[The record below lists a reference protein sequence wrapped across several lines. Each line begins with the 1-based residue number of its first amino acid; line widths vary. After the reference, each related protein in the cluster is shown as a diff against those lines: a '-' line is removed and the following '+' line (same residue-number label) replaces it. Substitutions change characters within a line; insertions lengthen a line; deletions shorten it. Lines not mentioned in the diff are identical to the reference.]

1 MNIATQKNF
10 IALQTFRDWWMLRR
24 IGFFSNQM
32 GIINRYL
39 REQDHWEP
47 HLTNTRR
54 VILEAIDD
62 RLPKTVTVLGSGWL
76 LDIPLL
82 EMIQRGIEVKLIDV
96 AHPPR
101 VRHKYKDYPKVRLID
116 ADITSCIRE
125 AWLFGRQSVDDG
137 YHQLL
142 TAIGQP
148 NLYYALNVDLVL
160 SVNIL
165 TQLHALIV
173 DYLANRGR
181 IDKVRQGELTAAIQQ
196 AHLNALPAGR
206 TLLIA
211 DLEEEHY
218 NDSNVLLGVNPRVVA
233 NFDGWKREESWQWKF
248 DTKRMFSGDQQ
259 VILNVSSFWKK

>member
-1 MNIATQKNF
+1 
-10 IALQTFRDWWMLRR
+10 MLRR
-24 IGFFSNQM
+24 MGYFSNQM

-47 HLTNTRR
+47 HLANTRR

-62 RLPKTVTVLGSGWL
+62 RHPKTVAVLGSGWL
-76 LDIPLL
+76 LDIHLQ
-82 EMIQRGIEVKLIDV
+82 EMTQRGIEVKLIDV

-101 VRHKYKDYPKVRLID
+101 IRHKYKDDPGVRLID

-125 AWLFGRQSVDDG
+125 AWLYGRQSIDDG
-137 YHQLL
+137 YHRLL

-148 NLYYALNVDLVL
+148 NLSFALEDDLVL

-181 IDKVRQGELTAAIQQ
+181 IDKVRQTELTAAIQQ
-196 AHLNALPAGR
+196 AHLDVLPAGR

-233 NFDGWKREESWQWKF
+233 NFDSWQRGESWQWKF